1 MTAEYL
7 PGTIRERIQDLLKER
22 KITQGELAEKIGCTD
37 STLSRFLSG
46 KTDKLSDENI
56 IGIARVFDVSTDF
69 LLGLTNIPDRKNYD
83 VGELGLSVEA
93 AKRLYTGKVNSE
105 VVTLLLENDR
115 FAELTQMLSRYFDD
129 TISAGYAAQNTIF
142 DIVAGAVAGTNREVA
157 SVIRQEK
164 VPPQRAELT
173 SIQSR
178 FMAAVSEIKKSRE
191 SHTEEAQ
198 VFTKEVMQKF
208 MTELA
213 KNQNGAALA
222 SLTPEQI
229 VNALTAT
236 VATTEELSAEQ
247 LETFKE
253 SVLPLF
259 RKPVNND
266 GNSEQ

>member
-7 PGTIRERIQDLLKER
+7 PGTIRERNQDLVKER

-56 IGIARVFDVSTDF
+56 IGIARVFNVSTDF
-69 LLGLTNIPDRKNYD
+69 LLGVTNVPDRKNYD

-129 TISAGYAAQNTIF
+129 TISAGYAAQNMIF
-142 DIVAGAVAGTNREVA
+142 DIVAGAIAETNKEVA

-164 VPPQRAELT
+164 VPVQRAELT

-178 FMAAVSEIKKSRE
+178 FMSAVSEIKKSRE
-191 SHTEEAQ
+191 SHTEEVQA
-198 VFTKEVMQKF
+198 FTKEVMQKF

-213 KNQNGAALA
+213 KNQDGAALT

-236 VATTEELSAEQ
+236 VATTEGLSAEQ